1 MKKSRW
7 ADWFLTAGF
16 LGFLA
21 LALAVTL
28 IRPKSGWSYYENRNL
43 AHPAELSVETLLD
56 GTFPASVEPVL
67 QDHAAGRNTLMK
79 LSVWVDLHLF
89 HRPVVNQVVPAD
101 GMLLGWNPYET
112 PDPAGITAQAEHM
125 AEELAHLRDV
135 VEEYGGHF
143 CYAAVPGQYAY
154 YPDAY
159 PDFLNNREAYTALE
173 VPALTHAMA
182 ERGMDLLDMGPVLDT
197 AGNPREY
204 YSMADYHYQFG
215 GAYLT
220 YRAILERLSAELG
233 TELTILDGNSLAVET
248 LAQPL
253 SGLPGAEALR
263 LGGLRGTPDHR
274 PAQGPRPLHPDGQRH
289 GDRPDS
295 ICPPR
300 HRHRGGALLPLHG
313 GRCGRDRNR
322 DQPPRPALHPHLRG
336 QLHKPGGV
344 PGLLQF

>member
-125 AEELAHLRDV
+125 AEELARLRDV

-182 ERGMDLLDMGPVLDT
+182 ERGWIFWTWGRCWTQLVTP
-197 AGNPREY
+197 GNITPWPTTTI
-204 YSMADYHYQFG
+204 S
-215 GAYLT
+215 
-220 YRAILERLSAELG
+220 SAEPISP
-233 TELTILDGNSLAVET
+233 T
-248 LAQPL
+248 
-253 SGLPGAEALR
+253 
-263 LGGLRGTPDHR
+263 
-274 PAQGPRPLHPDGQRH
+274 GPSWSASARSWVQ
-289 GDRPDS
+289 S
-295 ICPPR
+295 
-300 HRHRGGALLPLHG
+300 
-313 GRCGRDRNR
+313 
-322 DQPPRPALHPHLRG
+322 
-336 QLHKPGGV
+336 
-344 PGLLQF
+344 

>member
-125 AEELAHLRDV
+125 AEELARLRDV

-233 TELTILDGNSLAVET
+233 TEPVSYTHLT
-248 LAQPL
+248 
-253 SGLPGAEALR
+253 LPTKA
-263 LGGLRGTPDHR
+263 
-274 PAQGPRPLHPDGQRH
+274 
-289 GDRPDS
+289 
-295 ICPPR
+295 
-300 HRHRGGALLPLHG
+300 
-313 GRCGRDRNR
+313 
-322 DQPPRPALHPHLRG
+322 
-336 QLHKPGGV
+336 
-344 PGLLQF
+344 